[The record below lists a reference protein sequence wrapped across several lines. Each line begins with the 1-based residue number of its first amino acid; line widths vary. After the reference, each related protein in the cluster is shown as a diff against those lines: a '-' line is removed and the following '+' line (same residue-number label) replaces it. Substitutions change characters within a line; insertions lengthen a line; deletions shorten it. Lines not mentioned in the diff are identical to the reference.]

1 MADSENS
8 VIEINLDTGKIED
21 SLGDLAGGIDAIKT
35 AVGKLDQSI
44 TKGFASGMRLL
55 QGIDA
60 GVANNGRQIAN
71 AAKTLSSAM
80 SGGIGQIVSQLG
92 AIHGT
97 MGQVISQ
104 TGKMN
109 LADGVGIVSGAMD
122 IGKHIGNA
130 IGNKKGGSEGGEKRS
145 VSETMQNIA
154 DKLPFDAEAL
164 ISSIS
169 TVTGKLKE
177 MSLAWAEETKAKIL
191 SNAESLKTIAMNA
204 VEHVKAFGVMLG
216 QVAASTAAWLSN
228 TAAMAGHTVATWAQV
243 AATTA
248 WQAICTAAT
257 AVTTAFGA
265 AMHFLAS
272 PIGIA
277 IAAITAL
284 IAIIVL
290 LILNWDTVSQTV
302 QNVCAIIQQKLE
314 QFDGFLQNIFAKDF
328 TEQFGVF
335 GHVINAFVANI
346 KNVWEAIKSVFSG
359 IVTFIS
365 GVFSGNWAKAW
376 DGIKEVFSGVWK
388 GLMASVKGP
397 INGIIG
403 YINALVSGLVAGVN
417 LIIKALNGLSFNI
430 PDWVPELGGQ
440 TFGFNLTPLTAPRIP
455 LLAQGAV
462 LPANKPFLAVVGDQR
477 HGTNIEAPLTTI
489 QEAVALVMNDQV
501 AAMMAGFEATVE
513 EVRLLRQMVS
523 GIEIGDST
531 IGQAARR
538 YERKMAVVTGG
549 RY

>member
-1 MADSENS
+1 MADGEST
-8 VIEINLDTGKIED
+8 IYEIHFDTGKLEEGLD
-21 SLGDLAGGIDAIKT
+21 DLAGGIDTVKT
-35 AVGKLDQSI
+35 AVGKLEQSI
-44 TKGFASGMRLL
+44 SKAFSSGMRLL

-60 GVANNGRQIAN
+60 GVANNGKQIAN
-71 AAKTLSSAM
+71 AAKTLGSDISKGLGEIAGQLCAIQDAM
-80 SGGIGQIVSQLG
+80 KD
-92 AIHGT
+92 A
-97 MGQVISQ
+97 ISQ
-104 TGKMN
+104 MGKMN
-109 LADGVGIVSGAMD
+109 PADGVGAVSDSMD
-122 IGKHIGNA
+122 VVKSVFGQDAIEKTIG
-130 IGNKKGGSEGGEKRS
+130 
-145 VSETMQNIA
+145 
-154 DKLPFDAEAL
+154 AL
-164 ISSIS
+164 IR
-169 TVTGKLKE
+169 
-177 MSLAWAEETKAKIL
+177 
-191 SNAESLKTIAMNA
+191 
-204 VEHVKAFGVMLG
+204 
-216 QVAASTAAWLSN
+216 STAEWLAH
-228 TAAMAGHTVATWAQV
+228 TAAVVGDTVATWAHV

-257 AVTTAFGA
+257 AVTTAFGM
-265 AMHFLAS
+265 AMNFLAS

-290 LILNWDTVSQTV
+290 LIMNWDTVSQTV
-302 QNVCAIIQQKLE
+302 QNVCTVIQQKLE

-328 TEQFGVF
+328 TEQFGAF

-346 KNVWEAIKSVFSG
+346 ENVWNAIRSVFSG

-365 GVFSGNWAKAW
+365 GVFSGDWSKAW
-376 DGIKEVFSGVWK
+376 DGIKEVFSGVWQ

-440 TFGFNLTPLTAPRIP
+440 TFGFSLSPLTAPRIP

-489 QEAVALVMNDQV
+489 QEAVAMVMNDQV

-523 GIEIGDST
+523 GIEIGDNT